1 MQDKRDRQVCQ
12 DDGGRNVEKREE
24 LLRELE
30 EENRKSTAESM
41 FLLQAVAERSGMNLT
56 DLQCITILTSTGPIT
71 AGRLAEEMGL
81 TTGSVTGVI
90 DRMERAGYVR
100 REKDPD
106 DARRVIVR
114 PVSEKLE
121 SAGAGFF
128 ASQGRVLE
136 ELMSEY
142 DDRDL
147 TLFLDLMR
155 KSNAMTR
162 EETARIRVA
171 SRGRRGR
178 VLGSFRLG
186 AERAGG
192 VRQRGFPARYPGR
205 LRDGRSLPGTLRGAC
220 TEGRCGRRY
229 RDLPLSPRL
238 RRAFR
243 MAQPLRG
250 RVTLNAAVPWEVEVR
265 GGAYK
270 VEADLSGLKLIS
282 FVLTRGSSDVDLTLP
297 EPSGMV
303 PVRVSGGASKANIRR
318 PAGVEAQL
326 SVKGGASKLTFDEQ
340 NLAAVGGKLRLQSP
354 GYDSVSDRYE
364 IEVSG
369 GASKVNVQ

>member
-1 MQDKRDRQVCQ
+1 MSK
-12 DDGGRNVEKREE
+12 KREE

-56 DLQCITILTSTGPIT
+56 DLQCITILTSTGPIS

-142 DDRDL
+142 DYRDL

-171 SRGRRGR
+171 SRG
-178 VLGSFRLG
+178 
-186 AERAGG
+186 A
-192 VRQRGFPARYPGR
+192 
-205 LRDGRSLPGTLRGAC
+205 
-220 TEGRCGRRY
+220 
-229 RDLPLSPRL
+229 
-238 RRAFR
+238 
-243 MAQPLRG
+243 
-250 RVTLNAAVPWEVEVR
+250 
-265 GGAYK
+265 K
-270 VEADLSGLKLIS
+270 
-282 FVLTRGSSDVDLTLP
+282 
-297 EPSGMV
+297 
-303 PVRVSGGASKANIRR
+303 GAS
-318 PAGVEAQL
+318 
-326 SVKGGASKLTFDEQ
+326 S
-340 NLAAVGGKLRLQSP
+340 RLL
-354 GYDSVSDRYE
+354 
-364 IEVSG
+364 
-369 GASKVNVQ
+369 